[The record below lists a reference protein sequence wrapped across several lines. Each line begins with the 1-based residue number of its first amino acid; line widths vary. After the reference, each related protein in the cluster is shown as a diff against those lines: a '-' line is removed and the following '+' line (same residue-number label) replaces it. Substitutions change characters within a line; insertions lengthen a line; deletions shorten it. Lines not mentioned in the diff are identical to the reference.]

1 MSETGRKRVAKKRGT
16 DIIFREKDRPLT
28 VREEPGDVLR
38 LLQADEWVELHEIG
52 AGEWERVFVARD
64 AIAYIKGGYAME
76 PDDYRM

>member
-1 MSETGRKRVAKKRGT
+1 VAKKRGT
-16 DIIFREKDRPLT
+16 DIIFREKDKPLT

-64 AIAYIKGGYAME
+64 AIAYIKDGHEME
-76 PDDYRM
+76 ADDYRM